1 MTRRHML
8 PPFALAVALLAALA
22 GLIVFQASHAT
33 PARSGSAP
41 TVAVQVDDYWFCGP
55 PYQGRVCD
63 THAEP
68 GTLVVWDM
76 AGAAIPHSV
85 VECGASCDQPT
96 NEPLWDSGIID
107 GGSFYMRTF
116 EEPGVYLYYCDL
128 HPTQMRGRIIVGDV
142 TLPPAPTPA
151 PPGPTPRPD
160 DLYAVRGG
168 LKIERFA
175 SGLKL
180 PVNLALAA
188 QPPARPQ
195 DTLLYVS
202 ELYDGVAA
210 VSRNG
215 TVSTYADGLLN
226 YDPTVDF
233 PGSGENG
240 VNGIAIDAET
250 GDLFVSLVGVVNGE
264 LENRVVRLLSSDD
277 GLRAQGQQIV
287 LAGIPSAPSHQIQAV
302 SFGPDGKLYVNTG
315 EAMRSAFAQDPN
327 SLLGKVLRV
336 NLNGTAP
343 ADNPT
348 AGSAVFALGF
358 RNPFGAAW
366 SPDGRLYVTDN
377 GPGPSGDRLVRVDPG
392 GNYGWCCNVRQNALY
407 MFARATGVGITALAF
422 DSEHVLSPEG
432 ETHLFVAFSGPTYAN
447 GATARGKKILDLK
460 LDAEGNVQ
468 EATELLHYAGHG
480 FSTVVGLVIGPGG
493 LYFTDLYGEGGFE
506 AGPPSGNIYRVFDPA
521 LEATPTPTAT
531 ETPPPSASPSPTSTA
546 TATPTR
552 TPRANGDVDCDGR
565 VTSIDATLILQLE
578 AGLLASLRCPA
589 GADLNA
595 DGLTNSVDAQLV
607 LALVAGILRQ

>member
-1 MTRRHML
+1 
-8 PPFALAVALLAALA
+8 
-22 GLIVFQASHAT
+22 
-33 PARSGSAP
+33 
-41 TVAVQVDDYWFCGP
+41 
-55 PYQGRVCD
+55 
-63 THAEP
+63 
-68 GTLVVWDM
+68 
-76 AGAAIPHSV
+76 
-85 VECGASCDQPT
+85 
-96 NEPLWDSGIID
+96 
-107 GGSFYMRTF
+107 
-116 EEPGVYLYYCDL
+116 
-128 HPTQMRGRIIVGDV
+128 MRGRIIVGDV
-142 TLPPAPTPA
+142 TPPPIPTPA

-160 DLYAVRGG
+160 NLYAVRSG

-188 QPPARPQ
+188 QPPARPK
-195 DTLLYVS
+195 DALMYVS
-202 ELYDGVAA
+202 ELYAGVAA

-226 YDPTVDF
+226 YDPTADF

-240 VNGIAIDAET
+240 VTGIATDGET
-250 GDLFVSLVGVVNGE
+250 GDVFVSLVGVVNGE

-277 GLRAQGQQIV
+277 GLHAQGQQTV

-315 EAMRSAFAQDPN
+315 EATHSTFAQDPS
-327 SLLGKVLRV
+327 SLLGKVLRL
-336 NLNGTAP
+336 NLDGTVP

-366 SPDGRLYVTDN
+366 SPNGRLYVTDN
-377 GPGPSGDRLVRVDPG
+377 GPGTPGMGDRLVRVDPA
-392 GNYGWCCNVRQNALY
+392 GNYGWCCNVTQNALY
-407 MFARATGVGITALAF
+407 MFPRERGVGITALAF
-422 DSEHVLSPEG
+422 DSGHVLSPRG
-432 ETHLFVAFSGPTYAN
+432 ETHLFAAFSGPTYAN
-447 GATARGKKILDLK
+447 GATTRGKKILDLK
-460 LDAEGNVQ
+460 LDTEGNVQ
-468 EATELLHYAGHG
+468 EVTELLHYSGHG

-531 ETPPPSASPSPTSTA
+531 ETPPPTSTA

-578 AGLLASLRCPA
+578 AGLLGSLRCPA
-589 GADLNA
+589 GADMNA
-595 DGLTNSVDAQLV
+595 DGLTNSIDAQLV